1 LADPWIDV
9 VSREATKG
17 SPWGPEFESRTF
29 GDHSS
34 ATGPYAN
41 RATGNNVEPMVV
53 TSVTPSI
60 FSCVVGSED
69 GGTGNAIV
77 EIYSMDDD
85 NTSSYFT
92 SLSTRGYFSTDGM
105 SGSVRLVGTGKKKIL
120 FRVKGPS
127 MNSNVIK
134 GAKLADPKITLQHK
148 TSDGWVKVVESSTF
162 GAAYTDENLSYTN
175 VTSNHVDRHTGNNL
189 EPMVVFEL
197 EEGTYSCVIG
207 SDIVGGEGNA
217 ILEIYTVD

>member
-1 LADPWIDV
+1 
-9 VSREATKG
+9 
-17 SPWGPEFESRTF
+17 
-29 GDHSS
+29 
-34 ATGPYAN
+34 
-41 RATGNNVEPMVV
+41 MVV

-92 SLSTRGYFSTDGM
+92 SLSTRGYFSTSGM
-105 SGSVRLVGTGKKKIL
+105 SGSLRLVGTGKKKIM

-127 MNSNVIK
+127 MNID
-134 GAKLADPKITLQHK
+134 GQKLANPNLDLWHK
-148 TSDGWVKVVESSTF
+148 TDDRGWVQVVKSSTY
-162 GAAYTDENLSYTN
+162 GAAYSYEDSSYTN
-175 VTSNHVDRHTGNNL
+175 MTSSYADRHTGNNL

-217 ILEIYTVD
+217 ILEIYSVD